1 MYNKQFSTV
10 GKSVMR
16 IDAADKAYGRVKFTG
31 DIALPG
37 ILHAELHTSEY
48 AHATIQSIDVTEA
61 WRAEG
66 VKAIITGDAFPF
78 PVGPMLADRPPL
90 VIDKVRY
97 YGEPIA
103 IVVASNR
110 RQAKMA
116 ASLIKVNYDPLPVI
130 NSPRQAFTKGS
141 PLIHEKLGDYK
152 I

>member
-78 PVGPMLADRPPL
+78 PVGPRFSDRPPRL
-90 VIDKVRY
+90 IDQVRY
-97 YGEPIA
+97 YRAPIA

-116 ASLIKVNYDPLPVI
+116 ASLMKINYDPLPVI

-141 PLIHEKLGDYK
+141 PLIHEKLGDYR